1 MAGRMRSGGIP
12 ASSAPSDAGAGLV
25 VKPPFLFDTVS
36 QVVAVDISITGRVPE
51 RSTGLVLLCFGGH
64 PAPECLLDVA
74 GRGRDHEVVAVID
87 PTLASHWR
95 FVNRLRHTIRT
106 DKHLRI
112 IPVEKDAGR
121 RPGSICG

>member
-1 MAGRMRSGGIP
+1 M
-12 ASSAPSDAGAGLV
+12 
-25 VKPPFLFDTVS
+25 KPPFLCDTVS
-36 QVVAVDISITGRVPE
+36 QVVAVDISMTGRLPE
-51 RSTGLVLLCFGGH
+51 RSTGFVVLCFGGH

-95 FVNRLRHTIRT
+95 FVNRLRLAIRT

-112 IPVEKDAGR
+112 LRVEKDAGR
-121 RPGSICG
+121 RPGWICG